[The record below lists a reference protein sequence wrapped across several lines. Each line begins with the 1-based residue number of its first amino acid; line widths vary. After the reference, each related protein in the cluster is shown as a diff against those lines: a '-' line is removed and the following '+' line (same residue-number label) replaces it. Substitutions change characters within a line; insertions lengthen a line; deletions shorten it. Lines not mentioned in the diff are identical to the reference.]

1 MQTFISKFKDSQ
13 LKKNL
18 KRIKQK
24 NKRTRRQNKRT
35 GRQNKRTRIQNK
47 RTRRQNKRIKTLI
60 NKSNPSMKSKSLKWI
75 DKKYSQITKNEK
87 YEIKNKTNKNWKRSW
102 NSILFRV

>member
-35 GRQNKRTRIQNK
+35 RIQNK

-60 NKSNPSMKSKSLKWI
+60 NKSNPSMKSKCLKWI

>member
-13 LKKNL
+13 LKNFL

-35 GRQNKRTRIQNK
+35 RRQNK
-47 RTRRQNKRIKTLI
+47 RTRRQNKRIKNFI
-60 NKSNPSMKSKSLKWI
+60 NKSNPSIKS
-75 DKKYSQITKNEK
+75 
-87 YEIKNKTNKNWKRSW
+87 
-102 NSILFRV
+102 V

>member
-35 GRQNKRTRIQNK
+35 RRQNK
-47 RTRRQNKRIKTLI
+47 RTRRQNKRIKTFI
-60 NKSNPSMKSKSLKWI
+60 NKSNPSIKS
-75 DKKYSQITKNEK
+75 
-87 YEIKNKTNKNWKRSW
+87 
-102 NSILFRV
+102 V